1 MHEPLAREAAKDGA
15 SSLSKLALSAGS
27 TAGELCEGRIRLAE
41 GGGVNLYWSA
51 G

>member
-15 SSLSKLALSAGS
+15 SSLAKLALSAGS
-27 TAGELCEGRIRLAE
+27 TRGRYGRGGCGLAD
-41 GGGVNLYWSA
+41 GGGMNLYWSA